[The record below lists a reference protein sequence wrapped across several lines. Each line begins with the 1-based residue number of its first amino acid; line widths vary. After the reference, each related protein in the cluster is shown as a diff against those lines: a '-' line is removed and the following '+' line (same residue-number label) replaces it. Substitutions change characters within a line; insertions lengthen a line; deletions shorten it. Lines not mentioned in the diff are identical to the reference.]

1 MDAKLVFCID
11 CQEVVE
17 MESGPLSGHILYV
30 PVRDDNGYVMGV
42 DVDFCD
48 MIGGYTFSPPPAVD
62 PNWVEHVVEI
72 GDEFVVDDQI
82 DIYKGSYYFD
92 PELPEEVAY
101 IL

>member
-1 MDAKLVFCID
+1 MNKNLVFCID

-17 MESGPLSGHILYV
+17 MESGPLSGHILYI

-62 PNWVEHVVEI
+62 PDWIDSVVEQGVNELEI
-72 GDEFVVDDQI
+72 DLDAFVPH
-82 DIYKGSYYFD
+82 YAF
-92 PELPEEVAY
+92 ELMRELVKA
-101 IL
+101 